1 MLTAGIIAGAAAQK
15 GKLNEAKSSYQ
26 NYYAMANLKQT
37 EEAAK
42 SLNEAKT
49 AIEEVV
55 VHEKTQGEPEAYLY
69 KSLIY
74 SAMAND
80 STMQDASTDA
90 IQISYDALK
99 KAKELDQ
106 ENELKEED
114 LTTAEQNL
122 YVASYN
128 KGINAYN
135 DQSFETA
142 LKYFKVA
149 TDVNPTDT
157 TLYLN
162 TGVTAEKMGD
172 TALAIQSYA
181 KLAELGYKDP
191 AIYAVLANLYFRQ
204 NQEEEAL
211 GVLKRGLDLFPGN
224 KDLMITELNYHLE
237 KGEASK
243 QIDKIEA
250 SVEADPGNKALW
262 YALGVAYNEI
272 DSISAAE
279 DAYKKAL
286 EIDPNYYEANI
297 NMGVIAIDRANQVI
311 QEANA
316 IPQNKAQEYEA
327 KIAEYKEALKGALV
341 FLEKAYQSEQKDRN
355 LLSTMR
361 EIYVKLGDT
370 ARSEELTAEM
380 EKL

>member
-1 MLTAGIIAGAAAQK
+1 MKRIILTAMLTAGIIAGAAAQK

-341 FLEKAYQSEQKDRN
+341 FLEKAYQ
-355 LLSTMR
+355 
-361 EIYVKLGDT
+361 
-370 ARSEELTAEM
+370 
-380 EKL
+380 